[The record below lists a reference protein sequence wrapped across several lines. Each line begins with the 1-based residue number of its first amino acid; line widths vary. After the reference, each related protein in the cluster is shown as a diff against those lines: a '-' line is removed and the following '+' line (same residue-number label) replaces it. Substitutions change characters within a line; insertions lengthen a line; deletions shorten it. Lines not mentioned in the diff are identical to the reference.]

1 MIFSTSQ
8 REAKFSE
15 PLVEKQVDLQEIH
28 RVLLIQQPL
37 AERVGYVEASENL
50 DEPTSLTS
58 RVAVDRRIRAGL
70 PFLVVVVS

>member
-1 MIFSTSQ
+1 
-8 REAKFSE
+8 
-15 PLVEKQVDLQEIH
+15 
-28 RVLLIQQPL
+28 
-37 AERVGYVEASENL
+37 VGYVEASENL